1 MNRFGRRADFVNT
14 MQDST
19 SDSSSDSSPESSSDS
34 SPTSASTSSVVAP
47 KVRERDRSLVDKHSF
62 SKEDLIECGHG
73 RLFGPGRAQLPIN
86 EMLMVDRITEINE
99 TGGPKGKGQ
108 IRAELDIHPDLWFFD
123 VHFISDPVM
132 PGCLGL
138 DALWQLVGFYL
149 AWKGNWGIGRALGCD
164 KVAFRGQVLPTV
176 KKVQY
181 EIDLTRVREG
191 KTVLGIANAR
201 VLADGEQIYIA
212 EGIRVGLFSS
222 LDDFG

>member
-1 MNRFGRRADFVNT
+1 MK
-14 MQDST
+14 DST
-19 SDSSSDSSPESSSDS
+19 SDSSSNSPSDNATPDSSASPEIR
-34 SPTSASTSSVVAP
+34 P
-47 KVRERDRSLVDKHSF
+47 KDRSLVDKHSF
-62 SKEDLIECGHG
+62 SKEELIDCGNG
-73 RLFGPGRAQLPIN
+73 RLFGPGRAQLPVN

-99 TGGPKGKGQ
+99 TGGAKGKGQ
-108 IRAELDIHPDLWFFD
+108 IRAELDIHPDLWFFN
-123 VHFISDPVM
+123 VHFVSDPVM

-176 KKVQY
+176 KLVSY

-191 KTVLGIANAR
+191 RTVLGIANAR
-201 VLADGEQIYIA
+201 VLADGEQIYTA